1 MEYIIQLQGHRV
13 LVTLKVQGLKP
24 SIVLEKLSP
33 PPPNWSA
40 NSRILDF
47 GNCLMLDNQ
56 IVKKF
61 TIQNKS
67 TFTIDARIIRV
78 VSDSLSPAQQA
89 ALLERTASG
98 LPVFSFRPERV
109 QIAQGA
115 SAEVE
120 VTFRPDRG
128 RFHPFREDLDIFIGK
143 TDEVYRVGV
152 IGRAWA
158 RQYLVIPDDPRDEA
172 FANVT
177 TKVVSVVEDTLAVH
191 SSSLV
196 RTASKESRKTLGVQ
210 FPESPNILL
219 RFPDPFD
226 PDADPS
232 SYVES
237 SSAPPPAGAKGT
249 YSQ

>member
-1 MEYIIQLQGHRV
+1 M

-33 PPPNWSA
+33 PPPNWSS
-40 NSRILDF
+40 NSGILDF

-78 VSDSLSPAQQA
+78 VSDSLSPGQQA
-89 ALLERTASG
+89 ALLERTAAG

-109 QIAQGA
+109 QIARGTA
-115 SAEVE
+115 AEVE

-158 RQYLVIPDDPRDEA
+158 RQYLVTPQDPRDEA
-172 FANVT
+172 FNSAT
-177 TKVVSVVEDTLAVH
+177 TKGVSVVEDTLAIH

-196 RTASKESRKTLGVQ
+196 RTASKESRKTIGVL
-210 FPESPNILL
+210 FPDSPNILL

-226 PDADPS
+226 PDADPA

-237 SSAPPPAGAKGT
+237 SSVPPPAGAKGT
-249 YSQ
+249 YFL